1 MKTFV
6 AVAASLLVN
15 IGLVVAFERSANEA
29 VPVPNGEVIVTELS
43 IEAVPA
49 LAQASIVSVDSSR
62 PTAL

>member
-1 MKTFV
+1 MKRFV
-6 AVAASLLVN
+6 AVAASLFVN

-43 IEAVPA
+43 IEAVPS

-62 PTAL
+62 PIAL